1 MIDNL
6 DLLDKKIL
14 IWVHQNCSNSVFDVI
29 MPKITDQNNWII
41 FIALLTFCLAFR
53 LGKKGKIALSL
64 LIISLALTDM
74 FCAQVLKPYFERLR
88 PSHVNLEGL
97 NLLVSKGGKWSM
109 PSNHAANIFSFAV
122 ILSYFYNSFKYLIFG
137 LAFTIAFSRMYV
149 GVHYLG
155 DIIVGASVGYC
166 LSWFVLT
173 LWVILKMRELK
184 RGKTWVW
191 YQKDPPIFKT

>member
-6 DLLDKKIL
+6 DLLDKRIL

-41 FIALLTFCLAFR
+41 FIALLTICLAFR

-64 LIISLALTDM
+64 LIISVALTDM

-109 PSNHAANIFSFAV
+109 PSNHASNMFVLATIISTFYSKTKAGIFLIA
-122 ILSYFYNSFKYLIFG
+122 ILVS
-137 LAFTIAFSRMYV
+137 FSRVYV
-149 GVHYLG
+149 GVHYPM
-155 DIIVGASVGYC
+155 DVIVGASIGTIIATIII
-166 LSWFVLT
+166 S
-173 LWVILKMRELK
+173 LWSFLKLNQLK
-184 RGKTWVW
+184 KN
-191 YQKDPPIFKT
+191 KDWIIY

>member
-1 MIDNL
+1 
-6 DLLDKKIL
+6 
-14 IWVHQNCSNSVFDVI
+14 
-29 MPKITDQNNWII
+29 
-41 FIALLTFCLAFR
+41 
-53 LGKKGKIALSL
+53 
-64 LIISLALTDM
+64 M

-184 RGKTWVW
+184 RG
-191 YQKDPPIFKT
+191 